1 VQPNTLG
8 SNGGK
13 QEILGNIRNRAYI
26 TGISLFFDS
35 RVSGDNRGKQAIT
48 GATLPSNRMIS
59 DQNKNREGFY
69 FPSSLFLG
77 ALN

>member
-1 VQPNTLG
+1 
-8 SNGGK
+8 
-13 QEILGNIRNRAYI
+13 LGNIRNRAYI